1 MGTLMSDRN
10 SEDKNQQ
17 KPTPG
22 LFDGL
27 PRVIDDPVEYQKMV
41 EALPEEHRKYVE
53 VATRFAKIWEYLSE
67 NNLEIPV
74 DIVVAMR
81 DLPKLPPDERVELL
95 ENINSALLEYETSAS
110 QDPKFRQ

>member
-1 MGTLMSDRN
+1 MGTPMSDRN
-10 SEDKNQQ
+10 SEDKNKQ

-22 LFDGL
+22 LLDGL
-27 PRVIDDPVEYQKMV
+27 PPAIEDPAEYQKMV
-41 EALPEEHRKYVE
+41 DSLPEEHRKYVD

-67 NNLEIPV
+67 NNLEIPL

-81 DLPKLPPDERVELL
+81 DLPKLSPDERVELL
-95 ENINSALLEYETSAS
+95 EDINSALLEYETRAN